1 MIISAASAA
10 GDSGDTAVSCG
21 LPDGSLAFI
30 LSDGMGRGMKAAAES
45 GTAIRR
51 LRKML
56 RDGVDANRAIRELN
70 RYMVNKSGE
79 DENFATIDMTVI
91 DKSTGKADFYKMG
104 AVTSFLVRD
113 HRVRRIQKPALPV
126 GILPKVKLARVS
138 VRLRPGDVIIMVSD
152 GITEAD
158 TQDPGA
164 RWLEGMLGRE
174 DMSKTGPRVLAEKI
188 AGEACARR
196 KREAD
201 DSTVIA
207 VKIL

>member
-1 MIISAASAA
+1 
-10 GDSGDTAVSCG
+10 
-21 LPDGSLAFI
+21 
-30 LSDGMGRGMKAAAES
+30 
-45 GTAIRR
+45 
-51 LRKML
+51 ML

>member
-10 GDSGDTAVSCG
+10 GDSGDAAVSCG

-91 DKSTGKADFYKMG
+91 DKSTGK
-104 AVTSFLVRD
+104 
-113 HRVRRIQKPALPV
+113 
-126 GILPKVKLARVS
+126 
-138 VRLRPGDVIIMVSD
+138 
-152 GITEAD
+152 
-158 TQDPGA
+158 
-164 RWLEGMLGRE
+164 
-174 DMSKTGPRVLAEKI
+174 I
-188 AGEACARR
+188 AGFLNGLSTNEHFFRDEFFTDAELHEPEGANVMLLGLDVLPEYRGQGLAKEIMHRYLRRESEKGRKVVILTCLKSKVGMYEKLGFQNRGKARSSWGG
-196 KREAD
+196 EQWYEMSCTLND
-201 DSTVIA
+201 
-207 VKIL
+207 